1 MNTQVKKCQ
10 NCKGDFQIEPD
21 DFDFYKKVKVP
32 PPTFCPECRLQRRL
46 LFRNERV
53 FYSRTCDLCDKS
65 IVSMYPEKAPFPVY
79 CSPCWWS
86 DKWDPLVYGREYNFS
101 RNFFEQ
107 YKDLLKVVPMSNVSV
122 SYKTLVNSEYNNY
135 AHNLKNCY
143 LLFNSDYDENCIYG
157 TELERSKDCID
168 ITMADALQLS
178 YQCVNCNNSYQ
189 MYFSIDCE
197 DCQNIWFSKNLINCN
212 DCFGCVNLR
221 NKQYYIFNKPYSQ
234 DDYFK
239 KLQEFDLNSFINIEK
254 FQKKVREFY
263 LAFPHKFMH
272 GRHNTNVSGD
282 YISYSKNVYDSYIA
296 LESQDCRYCMWL
308 IIKPNKNCYD
318 YTQFGENAQLMYEDL
333 VCGKGTSNV
342 KFSLFCVG
350 NVRDVCYSKRC
361 YNNCSNLFACISLKS
376 KEYCILNKQYS
387 RQEYEVLV
395 PKIIQHMNDMHYTDK
410 KGRVYKYGEFFPSEL
425 SPFAYNETSIQEFF
439 PLTKQQAREQGY
451 TWKDPEKRD
460 YEITIQPGDLP
471 DRINDVNDDILNSVI
486 GCSHEGKCI
495 EQCTTAFKI
504 IPDEFQFYKK
514 MNLSLPRLCSNCRHH
529 QRLQQRNPLKLWHR
543 QCQCAGE
550 KSDNGVYQNTVK
562 HSHGAD
568 HCSNEFET
576 SYAPERP
583 EIIYCEKCYQQEVV

>member
-1 MNTQVKKCQ
+1 
-10 NCKGDFQIEPD
+10 
-21 DFDFYKKVKVP
+21 
-32 PPTFCPECRLQRRL
+32 
-46 LFRNERV
+46 
-53 FYSRTCDLCDKS
+53 
-65 IVSMYPEKAPFPVY
+65 MYPEKALFPVY

-86 DKWDPLVYGREYNFS
+86 DTWDPLVYGREYDFS

-107 YKDLLKVVPMSNVSV
+107 YKDLLKVVPMPNVSV

-168 ITMADALQLS
+168 ITMADSLQLS
-178 YQCVNCNNSYQ
+178 YQCINCNNSYQ

-254 FQKKVREFY
+254 LQKKVREFY

-318 YTQFGENAQLMYEDL
+318 YTQFGENTQLMYEDL

-350 NVRDVCYSKRC
+350 NIRDAYYSKRC
-361 YNNCSNLFACISLKS
+361 YNNCSNLFACVSLKS

-395 PKIIQHMNDMHYTDK
+395 PKIIQHMNDMPYTDK
-410 KGRVYKYGEFFPSEL
+410 KGRVYKYGEFFPPEL

-439 PLTKQQAREQGY
+439 PLTKQQVFEQGY
-451 TWKDPEKRD
+451 SWRDPEQRD
-460 YEITIQPGDLP
+460 YEITIQPQDLP
-471 DRINDVNDDILNSVI
+471 DRIKDVNDDILKKVI
-486 GCSHEGKCI
+486 GCAHEGKCI

-514 MNLSLPRLCSNCRHH
+514 MNLPLPRLCSNCRHH
-529 QRLQQRNPLKLWHR
+529 RRLKERNLLKLWHR

-550 KSDNGVYQNTVK
+550 QSDSKIYTNTVK
-562 HSHGAD
+562 HVHGTN
-568 HCSNEFET
+568 HCPNEFET
-576 SYAPERP
+576 TYAPERK
-583 EIIYCEKCYQQEVV
+583 EIIYCEECYKQEVV